1 MSRLVVAV
9 AAVAVLALVL
19 ARGVADAAPGVA
31 GVAHIRVSGLASW
44 YGRWHQ
50 GRRMSN
56 GCPFH
61 AERLSAASRTLP
73 IGAWVRVRRGK
84 RSVVVEIT
92 DRGPYVAGRILD
104 LSRAAAE
111 ALDMVAAGVVRVSIE
126 PLNEHLPVGC

>member
-1 MSRLVVAV
+1 VVAV
-9 AAVAVLALVL
+9 AVAVLALVL

-31 GVAHIRVSGLASW
+31 GMAHLRLSGLASW
-44 YGRWHQ
+44 YGQWHQ
-50 GRRMSN
+50 GRLMAN
-56 GCPFH
+56 GRPF
-61 AERLSAASRTLP
+61 ASECLTAASRTLP

-111 ALDMVAAGVVRVSIE
+111 ALDMIAAGVVMVSIE
-126 PLNEHLPVGC
+126 PLNVRLPVGCHG